1 MSTKPPNTMIG
12 FRLDEAAA
20 EVLTARA
27 ELLGVSPHEL
37 ARHYVVEALQ
47 LGEHLA
53 AIDQGLE
60 ALHERAQSLQ
70 EDLALGIEALLASAG
85 QVTEK
90 QAREWVKTSLN
101 QT

>member
-1 MSTKPPNTMIG
+1 MSTKPPSTMIG

-20 EVLTARA
+20 DVLTARA
-27 ELLGVSPHEL
+27 GRLGVSPHEL
-37 ARHYVVEALQ
+37 ARQYVVEALQ

-53 AIDQGLE
+53 AIDQRLE

-70 EDLALGIEALLASAG
+70 EDLVLAVEALLASAG

-90 QAREWVKTSLN
+90 QAREWVKTNLS